1 MIILA
6 ASLSLCVEVAAMA
19 QSVMHSRQFNI
30 PKHVVMRELSEYV
43 ASDVLID
50 HAYSLPVRTGYDGKQ
65 AAIHEFGEDVF
76 NYCIGHDK

>member
-30 PKHVVMRELSEYV
+30 PKHIVTRELNQYV

-50 HAYSLPVRTGYDGKQ
+50 HAYSLPVRTGYAGKQ

-76 NYCIGHDK
+76 NFCMGRE